1 MELTNNYYQLVL
13 MLAVAAASGLVGV
26 YAMMRKMTLASDAMS
41 HIALP
46 GLGVALLLRIN
57 PLIGGAVALFLGAI
71 MIWAIE
77 KRTMISTE
85 TVIGVMFSASLA
97 IGSLITPE
105 EELIEVL
112 FGSAGVVDF
121 NFLVAG
127 LLLSSLV
134 ILFILLNKERLT
146 LTLISREL
154 ATASGINV
162 SRMNLLF
169 LLIFALNVILGLQFL
184 GVLLMGS
191 LIIVP
196 AVAARNLGTN
206 LNNTL
211 LISFVVAIMSVGG
224 GYLVSQNY
232 AVETGP
238 AVIVIA
244 TLFFFLSFLKKA
256 VRM

>member
-1 MELTNNYYQLVL
+1 MTNDYYQLIL

-46 GLGVALLLRIN
+46 GLGVALLLKIN
-57 PLIGGAVALFLGAI
+57 PLIGGAIALFLGAI
-71 MIWAIE
+71 IIWAIE

-97 IGSLITPE
+97 IGSLLTPE
-105 EELIEVL
+105 EELIEAL

-127 LLLSSLV
+127 LFLSSLV
-134 ILFILLNKERLT
+134 ILFILMNKERLT
-146 LTLISREL
+146 LALISREL
-154 ATASGINV
+154 ATASGVNV
-162 SRMNLLF
+162 SRMNLWF

-196 AVAARNLGTN
+196 AVAARNLGTS
-206 LNNTL
+206 LGNTL
-211 LISFVVAIMSVGG
+211 FISFVVALLSVGG
-224 GYLVSQNY
+224 GYLLSQNY
-232 AVETGP
+232 AIETGP
-238 AVIVIA
+238 AVIVVA
-244 TLFFFLSFLKKA
+244 TALFFLSFLKKA